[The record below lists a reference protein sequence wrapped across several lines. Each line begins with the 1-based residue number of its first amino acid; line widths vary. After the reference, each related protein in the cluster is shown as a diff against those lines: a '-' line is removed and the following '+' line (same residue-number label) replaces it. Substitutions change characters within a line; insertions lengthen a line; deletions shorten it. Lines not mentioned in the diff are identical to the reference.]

1 MINMATEDTSFQEL
15 TVKEL
20 KALAEMFA
28 VDLDGF
34 TKKADIIK
42 EIEENGVTFEM
53 YKGTLEEEDVDDA
66 TEVVIDESLE
76 LPVDEPEV
84 DESDAVLVK
93 MIRPN
98 HSYEIRGYK
107 FTRQHP
113 FVPVSKDDADYLVEK
128 DGGFRA
134 ASPRELREFY
144 GA

>member
-1 MINMATEDTSFQEL
+1 MAVGDTSFQEL

-53 YKGTLEEEDVDDA
+53 YAATLEEEEAEDA
-66 TEVVIDESLE
+66 TELVPDEEVV
-76 LPVDEPEV
+76 LPPAPVEE
-84 DESDAVLVK
+84 ESDMVLVK
-93 MIRPN
+93 MIRKN
-98 HSYEIRGYK
+98 HSYEVYGYK
-107 FTRQHP
+107 FSRQHP
-113 FVPVSKDDADYLVEK
+113 FVPVPEDVADYLVEQ
-128 DGGFRA
+128 DGGFRGA
-134 ASPRELREFY
+134 TPRELREFY